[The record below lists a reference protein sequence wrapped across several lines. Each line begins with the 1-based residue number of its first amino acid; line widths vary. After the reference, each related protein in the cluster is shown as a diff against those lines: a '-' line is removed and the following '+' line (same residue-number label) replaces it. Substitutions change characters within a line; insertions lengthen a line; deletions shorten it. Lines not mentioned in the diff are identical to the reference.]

1 MRIIITKDGE
11 KEISKLSKHLNL
23 FTKPNNKSLKR
34 THSSIL
40 ISNYSY
46 KPKTNNNKNNV
57 YYSNISSLN
66 NNLSYNPTIKN
77 IILHP
82 LKLHLSKKQKL
93 LYNIGDSYENKNNKI
108 IKQSNEYLSSLNH
121 NNSFTFKS
129 NYSLGEIVNK
139 KIFIRLKKEIETK
152 EKDSV
157 VDKLVDHTSLRK
169 EDKFKYMYDEIEDA
183 KKKEINI
190 ENFNLINYLTNKNF
204 ISRKYLKNLSEYN
217 NSRINRLNKICK
229 VIDIQKEEEKSINFI
244 LEQKIKAK
252 KIYDDFNMF
261 NKFNKIKNNIEF
273 AQQKLN
279 NIKPINKKLIY
290 KNIHNKFVSQF
301 WENKNKLIKRN
312 YSKIGSIYYNPIK
325 VFLEKCKKNR
335 SYILKK

>member
-1 MRIIITKDGE
+1 MRIVITKDGK
-11 KEISKLSKHLNL
+11 KEISKLSKVINI
-23 FTKPNNKSLKR
+23 FSKPNNKSLKR

-40 ISNYSY
+40 ISNYSF
-46 KPKTNNNKNNV
+46 KPKTNNKNKI

-66 NNLSYNPTIKN
+66 NNLSFNPTIKH

-93 LYNIGDSYENKNNKI
+93 LYDISDSKNYKI
-108 IKQSNEYLSSLNH
+108 IKQSNDYLSSLNH

-139 KIFIRLKKEIETK
+139 KIFKKLKNEIKTK
-152 EKDSV
+152 EKDSL
-157 VDKLVDHTSLRK
+157 VDKLVDHTSFRK
-169 EDKFKYMYDEIEDA
+169 EDKFKFMYDEIEDV
-183 KKKEINI
+183 KKKEINV
-190 ENFNLINYLTNKNF
+190 ENYNLIYYLLNKNF

-229 VIDIQKEEEKSINFI
+229 VFDVQKNEEKNINFI
-244 LEQKIKAK
+244 LKQKIEAK
-252 KIYDDFNMF
+252 KVNDDFNIF

-279 NIKPINKKLIY
+279 NFKPINRKIIY
-290 KNIHNKFVSQF
+290 NNIHNKFVSKF
-301 WENKNKLIKRN
+301 WNNKKINKKRN
-312 YSKIGSIYYNPIK
+312 YSQIGSIDYNPIK
-325 VFLEKCKKNR
+325 IFLEKCDKNR
-335 SYILKK
+335 INILKK

>member
-1 MRIIITKDGE
+1 MRIVITKDGK
-11 KEISKLSKHLNL
+11 KEISKLSKVINI
-23 FTKPNNKSLKR
+23 FSKPNNKSLKR

-40 ISNYSY
+40 ISNYSF
-46 KPKTNNNKNNV
+46 KPKTNNKNKI

-66 NNLSYNPTIKN
+66 NNLSFNPTIKH

-93 LYNIGDSYENKNNKI
+93 LYDISDSKNYKI
-108 IKQSNEYLSSLNH
+108 IKQSNDYLSSLNH

-139 KIFIRLKKEIETK
+139 KIFKKLKNEIETK
-152 EKDSV
+152 EKDSL
-157 VDKLVDHTSLRK
+157 VDKLVDHTSFRK
-169 EDKFKYMYDEIEDA
+169 EDKFKFMYDEIEDV
-183 KKKEINI
+183 KKKEINV
-190 ENFNLINYLTNKNF
+190 ENYNLIYYLLNKNF

-229 VIDIQKEEEKSINFI
+229 VFDVQKNEEKNINFI
-244 LEQKIKAK
+244 LKQKIEAK
-252 KIYDDFNMF
+252 KVNDDFNIF

-279 NIKPINKKLIY
+279 NFKPINRKIIY
-290 KNIHNKFVSQF
+290 NNIHNKFVSKF
-301 WENKNKLIKRN
+301 WNNKKINKKRN
-312 YSKIGSIYYNPIK
+312 YSQIGSIDYNPIK
-325 VFLEKCKKNR
+325 MFLEKCDKNR
-335 SYILKK
+335 INILKK

>member
-1 MRIIITKDGE
+1 MRIVITKDGK
-11 KEISKLSKHLNL
+11 KEISKLSKVINI
-23 FTKPNNKSLKR
+23 FSKQNNKSLKR

-40 ISNYSY
+40 ISNYSF
-46 KPKTNNNKNNV
+46 KPKTNNKNKI

-66 NNLSYNPTIKN
+66 NNLSFNPTIKH

-93 LYNIGDSYENKNNKI
+93 LYDISDSKNYKI
-108 IKQSNEYLSSLNH
+108 IKQSNDYLSSLYH

-139 KIFIRLKKEIETK
+139 KIFKKLKNEIETK
-152 EKDSV
+152 EKDSL
-157 VDKLVDHTSLRK
+157 VDKLVDHTSFRK
-169 EDKFKYMYDEIEDA
+169 EDKFKYLYDEIEDV
-183 KKKEINI
+183 KKKEINV
-190 ENFNLINYLTNKNF
+190 ENYNLIYYLLNKNF

-229 VIDIQKEEEKSINFI
+229 VFDVQKNEEKNINFI
-244 LEQKIKAK
+244 LKQKIEAK
-252 KIYDDFNMF
+252 KVNDDFNIF

-279 NIKPINKKLIY
+279 NFKPINRKIIY
-290 KNIHNKFVSQF
+290 NNIHNKFVSKF
-301 WENKNKLIKRN
+301 WNNKKINKKRN
-312 YSKIGSIYYNPIK
+312 YSQIGSIDYNPIK
-325 VFLEKCKKNR
+325 MFLEKCDKNR
-335 SYILKK
+335 INILKK

>member
-1 MRIIITKDGE
+1 MRIVITKDGK
-11 KEISKLSKHLNL
+11 KEISKLSKVINI
-23 FTKPNNKSLKR
+23 FSKQNNKSLKR

-40 ISNYSY
+40 ISNYSF
-46 KPKTNNNKNNV
+46 KPKTNNKNKI

-66 NNLSYNPTIKN
+66 NNLSFNPTIKH

-93 LYNIGDSYENKNNKI
+93 LYDISDSKNYKI
-108 IKQSNEYLSSLNH
+108 IKQSNDYLSSLNH

-139 KIFIRLKKEIETK
+139 KIFKKLKNEIETK
-152 EKDSV
+152 EKDSL
-157 VDKLVDHTSLRK
+157 VDKLVDHTSFRK
-169 EDKFKYMYDEIEDA
+169 EDKFKFMYDEIEDV
-183 KKKEINI
+183 KKKEINV
-190 ENFNLINYLTNKNF
+190 ENYNLIYYLLNKNF

-229 VIDIQKEEEKSINFI
+229 VFDVQKNEEKNINFI
-244 LEQKIKAK
+244 LKQKIEAK
-252 KIYDDFNMF
+252 KVNDDFNIF

-279 NIKPINKKLIY
+279 NFKPINRKIIY
-290 KNIHNKFVSQF
+290 NNIHNKFVSKF
-301 WENKNKLIKRN
+301 WNNKKINKKRN
-312 YSKIGSIYYNPIK
+312 YSQIGSIDYNPIK
-325 VFLEKCKKNR
+325 MFLEKCDKNR
-335 SYILKK
+335 INILKK